1 MKKIAFLLLMLSAAC
16 QKTDEQ
22 VSPNTPT
29 NNSGNTNGNQ
39 VTNSQQPELL
49 RLVNEYR
56 SKGCNCGTTAM
67 PPVAALVWNTKLET
81 AATKHSQEMEKTNV
95 FSHKGQ
101 NGSNAGQRI
110 SAEGYTWRTWGENIA
125 NGSLDEKS
133 VMEGWI
139 SSEGHCKNIMNA
151 NFKEMG
157 VGKSGKFWTQVLAAP
172 L

>member
-1 MKKIAFLLLMLSAAC
+1 
-16 QKTDEQ
+16 
-22 VSPNTPT
+22 
-29 NNSGNTNGNQ
+29 
-39 VTNSQQPELL
+39 
-49 RLVNEYR
+49 
-56 SKGCNCGTTAM
+56 M
-67 PPVAALVWNTKLET
+67 PPVAALVRNTKLET